1 MRNFDFIVKKKKYKD
16 FAPNCLEAE
25 QSLMISPSSCAMLT
39 RRALELAVKWVYRFD
54 DDVKVPYRDNLSSL
68 IHNRTFIDI
77 IDDDLLPMI
86 KFIIKLGNSAAHTSV
101 QITRDEATLALNN
114 LFQFI
119 SWIDYCYSDTYTA
132 GKFSENILPKDGLKT
147 SVGPETTMDF
157 EEVLGKKDKPLNEQR
172 EKDHQVRINS
182 SNQRREHNVSYDFE
196 TSTPNEMNTRKMY
209 IDLDL
214 KLAGWIFNHNM
225 QVEYMVNGM
234 PNKSGKGFVDY
245 VLRGNNGKIIGLV
258 EAKSTIKN
266 PESGRHQAK
275 LYADAIEREQGL
287 RPVIFYTNGFR
298 TFILHD
304 DYPAREVSEFYS
316 KEEIELLIQRRTTK
330 KPLINYEIN
339 DDITNRY
346 YQKEAIANICDAL
359 MNKQRK
365 NLLVMATGSG
375 KTRTAI
381 SIVDVLKK
389 HNWIKNVLFLADRTA
404 LVRQAMRSFNSL
416 MPDLTMCNLLDKN
429 ADPESSRMVFS
440 TYPTMMNAID
450 NIKSR
455 NSQRIFT
462 AGYFDLIIIDESH
475 RSIYQKYQSIFNHF
489 DSLLIGLTATPKD
502 EVDRNTYS
510 LFELENGVP
519 TYAYELNQA
528 VNDGYLVEYNTLES
542 KSKFLE
548 EGIIY
553 DELSEEEKEE
563 YENMFDDGEI
573 RDIDSS
579 EINEYL
585 FNDNTIDKVI
595 DSLLE
600 DGLKVEGGDKL
611 GKTIIFAK
619 NHNHASVIKKRFDVK
634 YPNLGSHFAEVI
646 DNKINYYQDLIDNFS
661 VNDKFP
667 QVAISVDMLDTGIDV
682 PEVLN
687 LVFFKKVR
695 SKTKFWQ
702 MIGRGTRLCE
712 NIYGQGIDKEN
723 FLIFDWLN
731 NFEFFKVNP
740 QGVESTIGWNLTQ
753 RIYNMRLDIV
763 RELQDLKYQHEH
775 LQKYRQLLIDELCGQ
790 VKALNQESFRVKQN
804 IEYVDKYK
812 KENSWNALAVLETN
826 EIKQHITPLI
836 EATTEEELAKR
847 FDLLILTIELATL
860 TSNNASAPIKKVM
873 DTAKELSKLGTIP
886 NVKKQAKVIKNV
898 QDEEF
903 WGKASIK
910 NLEDIRI
917 ALRELIKFIE
927 KEKRKIYYTNFEDEV
942 IEQVSGEPIYDVN
955 DLQSY
960 KEKVN
965 HYIKEHKD
973 HVAVYKLY
981 HNKPLTNNDIELLEE
996 VLWKELGSKEQY
1008 EKNYSEKPITVLVRE
1023 IVGLD
1028 KQAVNNAFSEFL
1040 TEGRLNSYQIDF
1052 VKKIID
1058 YISQNGILDK
1068 KELQRDP
1075 FRQYGSITKLFE
1087 DNRDDA
1093 QKIIEIIDYIN
1104 KNAKVN
1110 ELNVKNIT

>member
-1 MRNFDFIVKKKKYKD
+1 MRNFDFIVEKKKYKD
-16 FAPNCLEAE
+16 FAPNCIEAE

-68 IHNRTFIDI
+68 IHNRSFIDI

-101 QITRDEATLALNN
+101 KITRDEAILSLNN

-119 SWIDYCYSDTYTA
+119 SWIDYCYSEKYTA
-132 GKFSENILPKDGLKT
+132 GEFRENILPKDGLKT
-147 SVGPETTMDF
+147 SVGPETTINF
-157 EEVLGKKDKPLNEQR
+157 EEVMGKKDKPLIEQR
-172 EKDHQVRINS
+172 EKAHQIRIDT
-182 SNQRREHNVSYDFE
+182 SNQRREHSETYDFE
-196 TSTPNEMNTRKMY
+196 TTTPNEMNTRKMY

-214 KLAGWIFNHNM
+214 KLAGWVFNHNM
-225 QVEYMVNGM
+225 QAEYPVNGM

-245 VLRGNNGKIIGLV
+245 ILRGNNGKIIGLV

-266 PESGRHQAK
+266 PEVGRHQAT

-287 RPVIFYTNGFR
+287 RPITFYTNGFR

-304 DYPAREVSEFYS
+304 DYPSREVSGFYTQD
-316 KEEIELLIQRRTTK
+316 EIELMIQRQTTK
-330 KPLINYEIN
+330 KSLINYEIN
-339 DDITNRY
+339 EDITNRY

-365 NLLVMATGSG
+365 SLLVMATGSG
-375 KTRTAI
+375 KTRTAV
-381 SIVDVLKK
+381 SIVDVLRK
-389 HNWIKNVLFLADRTA
+389 HNWVKNVLFLADRTA
-404 LVRQAMRSFNSL
+404 LVRQAMRSFNAL
-416 MPDLTMCNLLDKN
+416 MPDLSMCNLLDKN

-450 NIKSR
+450 NIKSKKGER
-455 NSQRIFT
+455 LFT
-462 AGYFDLIIIDESH
+462 VGHFDLIIIDESH
-475 RSIYQKYQSIFNHF
+475 RSIYQKYQSIFDYF
-489 DSLLIGLTATPKD
+489 DSMLIGLTATPKD

-528 VNDGYLVEYNTLES
+528 VDDGYLVEYHTLES
-542 KSKFLE
+542 KTKFLE

-553 DELSEEEKEE
+553 DELSEEEKEK
-563 YENMFDDGEI
+563 YENMFDDDEI

-595 DSLLE
+595 ESLLE
-600 DGLKVEGGDKL
+600 NGLKVEGGDKL

-619 NHNHASVIKKRFDVK
+619 SHKHAMVIKERFDVL

-646 DNKINYYQDLIDNFS
+646 DNTINYHQDLIDNFS
-661 VNDKFP
+661 VADKYP

-682 PEVLN
+682 PEVVN

-712 NIYGQGIDKEN
+712 NLYGQGMDKES

-731 NFEFFKVNP
+731 NFEFFRVNP
-740 QGVESTIGWNLTQ
+740 KGVESTIGWNLTQ
-753 RIYNMRLDIV
+753 RIYNIRLDIV
-763 RELQDLKYQHEH
+763 RELQDLKYQQEH
-775 LQKYRQLLIDELCGQ
+775 LQKYRQLLIDELCGK
-790 VKALNQESFRVKQN
+790 VKSLNQESFRIKQN
-804 IEYVDKYK
+804 IQYVDKYRN
-812 KENSWNALAVLETN
+812 ENNWKVLAVIETN
-826 EIKQHITPLI
+826 EIKEHITPLI
-836 EATTEEELAKR
+836 EVTTDDELAKR
-847 FDLLILTIELATL
+847 FDLLMLTIELAVL

-873 DTAKELSKLGTIP
+873 NTAKELSKLGSIP
-886 NVKKQAKVIKNV
+886 QVNKHAQLITEI
-898 QDEEF
+898 QDKYF
-903 WGKASIK
+903 WEKSSIK
-910 NLEDIRI
+910 NLEDVRL

-927 KEKRKIYYTNFEDEV
+927 KEKRNIYYTNFEDDV
-942 IEQVSGEPIYDVN
+942 IEQVSGKAIFDVN

-965 HYIKEHKD
+965 HYIKEHKN

-981 HNKPLTNNDIELLEE
+981 HNKPLTNNDVELLEE
-996 VLWKELGSKEQY
+996 VLWKELGTKEQY
-1008 EKNYSEKPITVLVRE
+1008 EKNYPQKPVTVLVRE
-1023 IVGLD
+1023 ILGLD
-1028 KQAVNNAFSEFL
+1028 KPSVNEAFSEFL
-1040 TEGRLNSYQIDF
+1040 TEGRLNPQQIDF
-1052 VKKIID
+1052 VKKIIE
-1058 YISQNGILDK
+1058 YISQNGLLDK

-1075 FRQYGSITKLFE
+1075 FRQYGSITKLFKE
-1087 DNRDDA
+1087 NQDDVR
-1093 QKIIEIIDYIN
+1093 KIIGIIDYIN
-1104 KNAKVN
+1104 KNTIVS
-1110 ELNVKNIT
+1110 ETNIN